1 MKKKGLLIAI
11 IIILVLLVLA
21 GGTFAYLYFGTDLLK
36 TDKQLFAKYLMQL
49 GDEEKGLFSKALNEY
64 FNKKETTTYQNNGE
78 LLSNI
83 SVANSNNNTQITNS
97 NSEYFDIMNNS
108 KIQFQGSVDNAN
120 LKREENITLSYPD
133 SVSLPFKYKNEGD
146 IYAIQA
152 DILSPSYIGIENNNL
167 KELAQKFGTT
177 DVSQIPDK
185 IELNSIDSLNFTQ
198 EELKHIRESYI
209 MPIYNN
215 LADEK
220 FTTTE
225 NSDGTKTH
233 ILTLTYAEALNIYIQ
248 TLETLK
254 NDTMILNKIIS
265 INAEIS
271 GDNNLTVEKLS
282 QTIQEAIDDLQN
294 TNTSSL
300 STHDIII
307 NINQK
312 HGTTNNISV
321 VVDGLTFVFTKSFD
335 NGNLSYNFN
344 ILGDENQSVGIQMS
358 YTNLNTDNVQEYVS
372 FSVNNLAG
380 GNFSYTYN
388 NSVTFGTVDIQ
399 PFNNNVAIL
408 NNYSAEEIQAFLLQ
422 CGTIISQ
429 TNTRQM
435 AQIGFPETFVNPIV
449 MSYAMPFSYIFIV
462 NSVSDAIDESMDD
475 MAQQQAEVYNLEFT
489 MYEGEISGSQVK
501 RLCDIVQN
509 NNTSNDNKINLKFG
523 EPASLTTMTTNINDI
538 DQIKKSI
545 LSGKTYNVTM
555 SYDTATG
562 FVCEVG
568 IVEIQ

>member
-49 GDEEKGLFSKALNEY
+49 GDEEKGLFPKALNEY

-78 LLSNI
+78 LSSNI
-83 SVANSNNNTQITNS
+83 SVAKSNNNTQITNL

-185 IELNSIDSLNFTQ
+185 IELNSIESLNFTD
-198 EELKHIRESYI
+198 EELKHINESYI

-225 NSDGTKTH
+225 NADGTKTH
-233 ILTLTYAEALNIYIQ
+233 ILTLTYTEALNIYIQ

-254 NDTMILNKIIS
+254 NDTMMLNKIIS
-265 INAEIS
+265 IIAEIS
-271 GDNNLTVEKLS
+271 GENNLTVEELS
-282 QTIQEAIDDLQN
+282 QAIQDFIDDLPK
-294 TNTSSL
+294 TNEKS
-300 STHDIII
+300 III

-312 HGTTNNISV
+312 DGITNNISV
-321 VVDGLTFVFTKSFD
+321 VVANFTFIFTKSFH
-335 NGNLSYNFN
+335 NENLSYNFN
-344 ILGDENQSVGIQMS
+344 MFGDENQSVGIQMS

-372 FSVNNLAG
+372 FSVNNLDG
-380 GNFSYTYN
+380 VNFSYTYN
-388 NSVTFGTVDIQ
+388 NSVTFGAVDIQ

-408 NNYSAEEIQAFLLQ
+408 NNYTAEEIQALLLQ

-435 AQIGFPETFVNPIV
+435 AQIGFPETFINPIV
-449 MSYAMPFSYIFIV
+449 ASYAMPFSYVFIV
-462 NSVSDAIDESMDD
+462 NSVSDAIDESIDD
-475 MAQQQAEVYNLEFT
+475 MT
-489 MYEGEISGSQVK
+489 
-501 RLCDIVQN
+501 
-509 NNTSNDNKINLKFG
+509 
-523 EPASLTTMTTNINDI
+523 
-538 DQIKKSI
+538 
-545 LSGKTYNVTM
+545 
-555 SYDTATG
+555 
-562 FVCEVG
+562 
-568 IVEIQ
+568 

>member
-49 GDEEKGLFSKALNEY
+49 GDEEKGLFPKALDD
-64 FNKKETTTYQNNGE
+64 FLVKKETTTYQNNGE
-78 LLSNI
+78 LSSNY
-83 SVANSNNNTQITNS
+83 SLTDTNDTS
-97 NSEYFDIMNNS
+97 MNEVINIMNNS

-120 LKREENITLSYPD
+120 SKREENITLSYPD
-133 SVSLPFKYKNEGD
+133 SVSLPFKYKDEGD

-185 IELNSIDSLNFTQ
+185 IELNSIDSLNFTD
-198 EELKHIRESYI
+198 EELKHIRENYI

-225 NSDGTKTH
+225 NADGTKTH
-233 ILTLTYAEALNIYIQ
+233 ILTLTYTEALNIYIQ

-254 NDTMILNKIIS
+254 NDTMMLNKIIS
-265 INAEIS
+265 IIAEIS
-271 GDNNLTVEKLS
+271 GENNLTVEELS
-282 QTIQEAIDDLQN
+282 QAIQDFIDDLPK
-294 TNTSSL
+294 TNEKS
-300 STHDIII
+300 III

-312 HGTTNNISV
+312 DGITNNISV
-321 VVDGLTFVFTKSFD
+321 VVANFTFIFTKSFH
-335 NGNLSYNFN
+335 NENLSYNFN

-372 FSVNNLAG
+372 FSVNNLDG
-380 GNFSYTYN
+380 VNFSYTYN
-388 NSVTFGTVDIQ
+388 NSVTFGAVDIQ

-408 NNYSAEEIQAFLLQ
+408 NNYTAEEIQALLLQ

-435 AQIGFPETFVNPIV
+435 AQIGFPETFINPIV
-449 MSYAMPFSYIFIV
+449 ASYAMPFSYVFIV
-462 NSVSDAIDESMDD
+462 NSVSDAIDESIDD
-475 MAQQQAEVYNLEFT
+475 MT
-489 MYEGEISGSQVK
+489 
-501 RLCDIVQN
+501 
-509 NNTSNDNKINLKFG
+509 
-523 EPASLTTMTTNINDI
+523 
-538 DQIKKSI
+538 
-545 LSGKTYNVTM
+545 
-555 SYDTATG
+555 
-562 FVCEVG
+562 
-568 IVEIQ
+568 

>member
-36 TDKQLFAKYLMQL
+36 TDKQLFAKYLIQL
-49 GDEEKGLFSKALNEY
+49 GDEEKGLFPKALNEY

-78 LLSNI
+78 LSSNI

-167 KELAQKFGTT
+167 KELAQKLGTT
-177 DVSQIPDK
+177 DVSKIPDK
-185 IELNSIDSLNFTQ
+185 IEANPIESLNFTQ
-198 EELKHIRESYI
+198 EEIKHIRESYI

-254 NDTMILNKIIS
+254 NDTMMLNKIIS
-265 INAEIS
+265 INSEIS
-271 GDNNLTVEKLS
+271 GETNYTVEELS
-282 QTIQEAIDDLQN
+282 QTIQDTIDDLQN
-294 TNTSSL
+294 ANTDSL
-300 STHDIII
+300 SEGNIII

-312 HGTTNNISV
+312 DGITNNISV

-335 NGNLSYNFN
+335 NENLSYNFN

-372 FSVNNLAG
+372 FSVNNLDG
-380 GNFSYTYN
+380 VNFSYTYN
-388 NSVTFGTVDIQ
+388 NSVTFGAVDIQ

-408 NNYSAEEIQAFLLQ
+408 NNYSAEEIQALLLQ

-449 MSYAMPFSYIFIV
+449 MSYTMPFSYIFIV

-475 MAQQQAEVYNLEFT
+475 MA
-489 MYEGEISGSQVK
+489 
-501 RLCDIVQN
+501 
-509 NNTSNDNKINLKFG
+509 
-523 EPASLTTMTTNINDI
+523 
-538 DQIKKSI
+538 
-545 LSGKTYNVTM
+545 
-555 SYDTATG
+555 
-562 FVCEVG
+562 
-568 IVEIQ
+568 

>member
-49 GDEEKGLFSKALNEY
+49 GDEEKGLFPKALDD
-64 FNKKETTTYQNNGE
+64 FLVKKETTTYQNNGE
-78 LLSNI
+78 LSSNY
-83 SVANSNNNTQITNS
+83 SLTDTNDTS
-97 NSEYFDIMNNS
+97 MNEVINMMNNS

-120 LKREENITLSYPD
+120 SKREENITLSYPD

-185 IELNSIDSLNFTQ
+185 IELNSIESLNFTD
-198 EELKHIRESYI
+198 EELKHINESYI

-225 NSDGTKTH
+225 NADGTKTH
-233 ILTLTYAEALNIYIQ
+233 ILTLTYTEALNIYIQ
-248 TLETLK
+248 ALETLK
-254 NDTMILNKIIS
+254 NDTMMLNKIIS
-265 INAEIS
+265 IIAEIS
-271 GDNNLTVEKLS
+271 GENNLTVEELS
-282 QTIQEAIDDLQN
+282 QAIQDFIDDLPK
-294 TNTSSL
+294 TNEKS
-300 STHDIII
+300 III

-312 HGTTNNISV
+312 DGITNNISV
-321 VVDGLTFVFTKSFD
+321 VVANFTFIFTKSFH
-335 NGNLSYNFN
+335 NENLSYNFN

-372 FSVNNLAG
+372 FSVNNLDG
-380 GNFSYTYN
+380 VNFSYTYN
-388 NSVTFGTVDIQ
+388 NSVTFGAVDIQ

-408 NNYSAEEIQAFLLQ
+408 NNYTAEEIQALLLQ

-449 MSYAMPFSYIFIV
+449 MSYAMPFSYVFIV
-462 NSVSDAIDESMDD
+462 NSVSDAIDESIDD
-475 MAQQQAEVYNLEFT
+475 MT
-489 MYEGEISGSQVK
+489 
-501 RLCDIVQN
+501 
-509 NNTSNDNKINLKFG
+509 
-523 EPASLTTMTTNINDI
+523 
-538 DQIKKSI
+538 
-545 LSGKTYNVTM
+545 
-555 SYDTATG
+555 
-562 FVCEVG
+562 
-568 IVEIQ
+568 

>member
-49 GDEEKGLFSKALNEY
+49 GDEEKGLFPKALDD
-64 FNKKETTTYQNNGE
+64 FLVKKETTTYQNNGE
-78 LLSNI
+78 LSSNYSLI
-83 SVANSNNNTQITNS
+83 DTNDTS
-97 NSEYFDIMNNS
+97 MNEVINIMNNS

-120 LKREENITLSYPD
+120 SKREENITLSYPD

-185 IELNSIDSLNFTQ
+185 IELNSIESLNFTD
-198 EELKHIRESYI
+198 EELKHINESYI

-225 NSDGTKTH
+225 NADGTKTH
-233 ILTLTYAEALNIYIQ
+233 ILTLTYTEALNIYIQ

-254 NDTMILNKIIS
+254 NDTMMLNKIIS
-265 INAEIS
+265 IIAEIS
-271 GDNNLTVEKLS
+271 GENNLTVEELS
-282 QTIQEAIDDLQN
+282 QAIQDFIDDLPK
-294 TNTSSL
+294 TNEKS
-300 STHDIII
+300 III

-312 HGTTNNISV
+312 DGITNNISV
-321 VVDGLTFVFTKSFD
+321 VVANFTFIFTKSFH
-335 NGNLSYNFN
+335 NENLSYNFN

-372 FSVNNLAG
+372 FSVNNLDG
-380 GNFSYTYN
+380 VNFSYTYN
-388 NSVTFGTVDIQ
+388 NSVTFGAVDIQ

-408 NNYSAEEIQAFLLQ
+408 NNYTAEEIQALLLQ

-435 AQIGFPETFVNPIV
+435 AQIGFPETFINPIV
-449 MSYAMPFSYIFIV
+449 ASYAMPFSYVFIV
-462 NSVSDAIDESMDD
+462 NSVSDAIDESIDD
-475 MAQQQAEVYNLEFT
+475 MT
-489 MYEGEISGSQVK
+489 
-501 RLCDIVQN
+501 
-509 NNTSNDNKINLKFG
+509 
-523 EPASLTTMTTNINDI
+523 
-538 DQIKKSI
+538 
-545 LSGKTYNVTM
+545 
-555 SYDTATG
+555 
-562 FVCEVG
+562 
-568 IVEIQ
+568 

>member
-49 GDEEKGLFSKALNEY
+49 GDEEKGLFPKALDD
-64 FNKKETTTYQNNGE
+64 FLVKKETTTYQNNGE
-78 LLSNI
+78 LSSNYSLI
-83 SVANSNNNTQITNS
+83 DTNDTS
-97 NSEYFDIMNNS
+97 MNEVINIMNNS

-120 LKREENITLSYPD
+120 SKREENITLSYPD

-185 IELNSIDSLNFTQ
+185 IELNSIESLNFTD
-198 EELKHIRESYI
+198 EELKHINESYI

-225 NSDGTKTH
+225 NADGTKTH
-233 ILTLTYAEALNIYIQ
+233 ILTLTYTEALNIYIQ

-254 NDTMILNKIIS
+254 NDTTMLNKIIS
-265 INAEIS
+265 IIAEIS
-271 GDNNLTVEKLS
+271 GENNLTVEELS
-282 QTIQEAIDDLQN
+282 QAIQDFIDDLPK
-294 TNTSSL
+294 TNEKS
-300 STHDIII
+300 III

-312 HGTTNNISV
+312 DGITNNISV
-321 VVDGLTFVFTKSFD
+321 VVANFTFIFTKSFH
-335 NGNLSYNFN
+335 NENLSYNFN

-372 FSVNNLAG
+372 FSVNNLDG
-380 GNFSYTYN
+380 VNFSYTYN
-388 NSVTFGTVDIQ
+388 NSVTFGAVDIQ

-408 NNYSAEEIQAFLLQ
+408 NNYTAEEIQALLLQ

-435 AQIGFPETFVNPIV
+435 AQIGFPETFINPIV
-449 MSYAMPFSYIFIV
+449 ASYAMPF
-462 NSVSDAIDESMDD
+462 N
-475 MAQQQAEVYNLEFT
+475 
-489 MYEGEISGSQVK
+489 
-501 RLCDIVQN
+501 
-509 NNTSNDNKINLKFG
+509 
-523 EPASLTTMTTNINDI
+523 
-538 DQIKKSI
+538 
-545 LSGKTYNVTM
+545 
-555 SYDTATG
+555 
-562 FVCEVG
+562 
-568 IVEIQ
+568 

>member
-49 GDEEKGLFSKALNEY
+49 GDEEKGLFPKALDD
-64 FNKKETTTYQNNGE
+64 FLVKKETTTYQNNGE
-78 LLSNI
+78 LSSNY
-83 SVANSNNNTQITNS
+83 SLTDTNDTS
-97 NSEYFDIMNNS
+97 MNEVINIMNNS

-120 LKREENITLSYPD
+120 SKREENITLSYPD

-167 KELAQKFGTT
+167 KEFAQKLGTT

-185 IELNSIDSLNFTQ
+185 IEANPIESLNFTD
-198 EELKHIRESYI
+198 EELKHINESYI

-225 NSDGTKTH
+225 NADGTKTH
-233 ILTLTYAEALNIYIQ
+233 ILTLTYTEALNIYIQ

-254 NDTMILNKIIS
+254 NDTMMLNKIIS
-265 INAEIS
+265 IIAEIS
-271 GDNNLTVEKLS
+271 GENNLTVEELS
-282 QTIQEAIDDLQN
+282 QAIQDFIDDLPK
-294 TNTSSL
+294 TNEKS
-300 STHDIII
+300 III

-312 HGTTNNISV
+312 DGITNNISV
-321 VVDGLTFVFTKSFD
+321 VVANFTFIFTKSFH
-335 NGNLSYNFN
+335 NENLSYNFN

-372 FSVNNLAG
+372 FSVNNLDG
-380 GNFSYTYN
+380 VNFSYTYN
-388 NSVTFGTVDIQ
+388 NSVTFGAVDIQ

-408 NNYSAEEIQAFLLQ
+408 NNYTAEEIQALLLQ

-449 MSYAMPFSYIFIV
+449 MSYAMPFSYVFIV
-462 NSVSDAIDESMDD
+462 NSVSDAIDESIDD
-475 MAQQQAEVYNLEFT
+475 MT
-489 MYEGEISGSQVK
+489 
-501 RLCDIVQN
+501 
-509 NNTSNDNKINLKFG
+509 
-523 EPASLTTMTTNINDI
+523 
-538 DQIKKSI
+538 
-545 LSGKTYNVTM
+545 
-555 SYDTATG
+555 
-562 FVCEVG
+562 
-568 IVEIQ
+568 

>member
-49 GDEEKGLFSKALNEY
+49 GDEEKGLFPKALDD
-64 FNKKETTTYQNNGE
+64 FLVKKETTTYQNNGE
-78 LLSNI
+78 LSSNYSLI
-83 SVANSNNNTQITNS
+83 DTNDTS
-97 NSEYFDIMNNS
+97 MNEVINIMNNS

-120 LKREENITLSYPD
+120 SKREENITLSYPD
-133 SVSLPFKYKNEGD
+133 SVSLPFKYKDEGD

-185 IELNSIDSLNFTQ
+185 IELNSIDSLNFTD
-198 EELKHIRESYI
+198 EELKHIRENYI

-225 NSDGTKTH
+225 NADGTKTH
-233 ILTLTYAEALNIYIQ
+233 ILTLTYTEALNIYIQ

-254 NDTMILNKIIS
+254 NDTMMLNKIIS
-265 INAEIS
+265 IIAEIS
-271 GDNNLTVEKLS
+271 GENNLTVEELS
-282 QTIQEAIDDLQN
+282 QAIQDFIDDLPK
-294 TNTSSL
+294 TNEKS
-300 STHDIII
+300 IIV

-312 HGTTNNISV
+312 DGITNNISV
-321 VVDGLTFVFTKSFD
+321 VVDNIIFAFTKSFND
-335 NGNLSYNFN
+335 GNLSYNFN
-344 ILGDENQSVGIQMS
+344 MFGDENQSVGIQMS
-358 YTNLNTDNVQEYVS
+358 YTNLNTDNVQEYLS
-372 FSVNNLAG
+372 FSVNNLDG
-380 GNFSYTYN
+380 VNFSYTYN
-388 NSVTFGTVDIQ
+388 NSVTFGAVDIQ

-408 NNYSAEEIQAFLLQ
+408 NNYTAEEIQALLLQ

-449 MSYAMPFSYIFIV
+449 MSYAMPFSYVFIV
-462 NSVSDAIDESMDD
+462 NSVSDAIDESIDD
-475 MAQQQAEVYNLEFT
+475 MT
-489 MYEGEISGSQVK
+489 
-501 RLCDIVQN
+501 
-509 NNTSNDNKINLKFG
+509 
-523 EPASLTTMTTNINDI
+523 
-538 DQIKKSI
+538 
-545 LSGKTYNVTM
+545 
-555 SYDTATG
+555 
-562 FVCEVG
+562 
-568 IVEIQ
+568 

>member
-49 GDEEKGLFSKALNEY
+49 GDEEKGLFPKALDD
-64 FNKKETTTYQNNGE
+64 FLVKKETTTYQNNGE
-78 LLSNI
+78 LSSNY
-83 SVANSNNNTQITNS
+83 SLTDTNDTS
-97 NSEYFDIMNNS
+97 MNEVINIMNNS

-133 SVSLPFKYKNEGD
+133 SVSLPFKYKDEGD

-185 IELNSIDSLNFTQ
+185 IELNSIESLNFTD
-198 EELKHIRESYI
+198 EELKHINESYI

-215 LADEK
+215 LAYEK

-225 NSDGTKTH
+225 NADGTKTH
-233 ILTLTYAEALNIYIQ
+233 ILTLTYTEALNIYIQ

-254 NDTMILNKIIS
+254 NDTMMLNKIIS
-265 INAEIS
+265 IIAEIS
-271 GDNNLTVEKLS
+271 GENNLTVEELS
-282 QTIQEAIDDLQN
+282 QAIQDFIDDLPK
-294 TNTSSL
+294 TNEKS
-300 STHDIII
+300 III

-312 HGTTNNISV
+312 DGITNNISV
-321 VVDGLTFVFTKSFD
+321 VVANFTFIFTKSFH
-335 NGNLSYNFN
+335 NENLSYNFN

-372 FSVNNLAG
+372 FSVNNLDG
-380 GNFSYTYN
+380 VNFSYTYN
-388 NSVTFGTVDIQ
+388 NSVTFGAVDIQ

-408 NNYSAEEIQAFLLQ
+408 NNYTAEEIQALLLQ

-449 MSYAMPFSYIFIV
+449 MSYAMPFSYVFIV
-462 NSVSDAIDESMDD
+462 NSVSDAIDESIDD
-475 MAQQQAEVYNLEFT
+475 MT
-489 MYEGEISGSQVK
+489 
-501 RLCDIVQN
+501 
-509 NNTSNDNKINLKFG
+509 
-523 EPASLTTMTTNINDI
+523 
-538 DQIKKSI
+538 
-545 LSGKTYNVTM
+545 
-555 SYDTATG
+555 
-562 FVCEVG
+562 
-568 IVEIQ
+568 

>member
-49 GDEEKGLFSKALNEY
+49 GDEEKGLFPKALDD
-64 FNKKETTTYQNNGE
+64 FLVKKETTTYQNNGE
-78 LLSNI
+78 LSSNY
-83 SVANSNNNTQITNS
+83 SLTDTNDTS
-97 NSEYFDIMNNS
+97 MNEVINIMNNS

-120 LKREENITLSYPD
+120 SKREENITLSYPD
-133 SVSLPFKYKNEGD
+133 SVSLPFKYKSEGD

-185 IELNSIDSLNFTQ
+185 IELNSIDSLNFTD
-198 EELKHIRESYI
+198 EELKHIRENYI

-225 NSDGTKTH
+225 NAEGTKTH
-233 ILTLTYAEALNIYIQ
+233 ILTLTYTEALNIYIQ

-254 NDTMILNKIIS
+254 NDTMMLNKIIS
-265 INAEIS
+265 IIAEIS
-271 GDNNLTVEKLS
+271 GENNLTVEELS
-282 QTIQEAIDDLQN
+282 QAIQDFIDDLPK
-294 TNTSSL
+294 TNEKS
-300 STHDIII
+300 III

-312 HGTTNNISV
+312 DGITNNISV
-321 VVDGLTFVFTKSFD
+321 VVANFTFIFTKSFH
-335 NGNLSYNFN
+335 NENLSYNFN

-372 FSVNNLAG
+372 FSVNNLDG
-380 GNFSYTYN
+380 VNFSYTYN
-388 NSVTFGTVDIQ
+388 NSVTFGAVDIQ

-408 NNYSAEEIQAFLLQ
+408 NNYTAEEIQALLLQ

-435 AQIGFPETFVNPIV
+435 AQIGFPETFINPIV
-449 MSYAMPFSYIFIV
+449 ASYAMPF
-462 NSVSDAIDESMDD
+462 N
-475 MAQQQAEVYNLEFT
+475 
-489 MYEGEISGSQVK
+489 
-501 RLCDIVQN
+501 
-509 NNTSNDNKINLKFG
+509 
-523 EPASLTTMTTNINDI
+523 
-538 DQIKKSI
+538 
-545 LSGKTYNVTM
+545 
-555 SYDTATG
+555 
-562 FVCEVG
+562 
-568 IVEIQ
+568 

>member
-49 GDEEKGLFSKALNEY
+49 GDEEKGLFPKALDD
-64 FNKKETTTYQNNGE
+64 FLVKKETTTYQNNGE
-78 LLSNI
+78 LSSNYSLI
-83 SVANSNNNTQITNS
+83 DTNDTS
-97 NSEYFDIMNNS
+97 MNEVINIMNNS

-120 LKREENITLSYPD
+120 SKREENITLSYPD

-185 IELNSIDSLNFTQ
+185 IELNSIESLNFTD
-198 EELKHIRESYI
+198 EELKHINESYI

-225 NSDGTKTH
+225 NADGTKTH
-233 ILTLTYAEALNIYIQ
+233 ILTLTYTEALNIYIQ

-254 NDTMILNKIIS
+254 NDTMMLNKIIS
-265 INAEIS
+265 IIAEIS
-271 GDNNLTVEKLS
+271 GENNLTVEELS
-282 QTIQEAIDDLQN
+282 QAIQDFIDDLPK
-294 TNTSSL
+294 TNEKS
-300 STHDIII
+300 III

-312 HGTTNNISV
+312 DGITNNISV
-321 VVDGLTFVFTKSFD
+321 VVANFTFIFTKSFH
-335 NGNLSYNFN
+335 NENLSYNFN
-344 ILGDENQSVGIQMS
+344 ILGDENQRVGIQMS

-372 FSVNNLAG
+372 FSVNNLDG
-380 GNFSYTYN
+380 VNFSYTYN
-388 NSVTFGTVDIQ
+388 NSVTFGAVDIQ

-408 NNYSAEEIQAFLLQ
+408 NNYTAEEIQALLLQ

-449 MSYAMPFSYIFIV
+449 MSYAMPFSYVFIV
-462 NSVSDAIDESMDD
+462 NSVSDAIDESIDD
-475 MAQQQAEVYNLEFT
+475 MT
-489 MYEGEISGSQVK
+489 
-501 RLCDIVQN
+501 
-509 NNTSNDNKINLKFG
+509 
-523 EPASLTTMTTNINDI
+523 
-538 DQIKKSI
+538 
-545 LSGKTYNVTM
+545 
-555 SYDTATG
+555 
-562 FVCEVG
+562 
-568 IVEIQ
+568 

>member
-49 GDEEKGLFSKALNEY
+49 GDEEKGLFPKALDD
-64 FNKKETTTYQNNGE
+64 FWVKKETTTYQNNGE
-78 LLSNI
+78 LSSNY
-83 SVANSNNNTQITNS
+83 SLTDTNDTS
-97 NSEYFDIMNNS
+97 MNEVIIIMNNS

-133 SVSLPFKYKNEGD
+133 SVSLPFKYKSEGD

-185 IELNSIDSLNFTQ
+185 IELNSIDSLNFTD
-198 EELKHIRESYI
+198 EELKHIRENYI

-225 NSDGTKTH
+225 NADGTKTH
-233 ILTLTYAEALNIYIQ
+233 ILTLTYTEALNIYIQ

-254 NDTMILNKIIS
+254 NDTMMLNKIIS
-265 INAEIS
+265 IIAEIS
-271 GDNNLTVEKLS
+271 GENNLTVEELS
-282 QTIQEAIDDLQN
+282 QAIQDFIDDLPK
-294 TNTSSL
+294 TNEKS
-300 STHDIII
+300 III

-312 HGTTNNISV
+312 DGITNNISV
-321 VVDGLTFVFTKSFD
+321 VVANFTFIFTKSFH
-335 NGNLSYNFN
+335 NENLSYNFN

-372 FSVNNLAG
+372 FSVNNLDG
-380 GNFSYTYN
+380 VNFSYTYN
-388 NSVTFGTVDIQ
+388 NSVTFGAVDIQ

-408 NNYSAEEIQAFLLQ
+408 NNYTAEEIQALLLQ

-435 AQIGFPETFVNPIV
+435 AQIGFPETFINPIV
-449 MSYAMPFSYIFIV
+449 ASYAMPF
-462 NSVSDAIDESMDD
+462 N
-475 MAQQQAEVYNLEFT
+475 
-489 MYEGEISGSQVK
+489 
-501 RLCDIVQN
+501 
-509 NNTSNDNKINLKFG
+509 
-523 EPASLTTMTTNINDI
+523 
-538 DQIKKSI
+538 
-545 LSGKTYNVTM
+545 
-555 SYDTATG
+555 
-562 FVCEVG
+562 
-568 IVEIQ
+568 

>member
-1 MKKKGLLIAI
+1 MKKKGLLIAL

-49 GDEEKGLFSKALNEY
+49 GDEEKGLFPKALDD
-64 FNKKETTTYQNNGE
+64 FLVKKETTTYQNNGE
-78 LLSNI
+78 LSSNY
-83 SVANSNNNTQITNS
+83 SLTDTNDTS
-97 NSEYFDIMNNS
+97 MNEVINIMNNS

-133 SVSLPFKYKNEGD
+133 SVSLPFKYKSEGD

-185 IELNSIDSLNFTQ
+185 IELNSIESLNFTD
-198 EELKHIRESYI
+198 EELKHINESYI

-225 NSDGTKTH
+225 NADGTKTH
-233 ILTLTYAEALNIYIQ
+233 ILTLTYTEALNIYIQ

-254 NDTMILNKIIS
+254 NDTMMLNKIIS
-265 INAEIS
+265 IIAEIS
-271 GDNNLTVEKLS
+271 GENNLTVEELS
-282 QTIQEAIDDLQN
+282 QAIQDFIDDLPK
-294 TNTSSL
+294 TNEKS
-300 STHDIII
+300 III

-312 HGTTNNISV
+312 DGITNNISV
-321 VVDGLTFVFTKSFD
+321 VVANFTFIFTKSFH
-335 NGNLSYNFN
+335 NENLSYNFN

-372 FSVNNLAG
+372 FSVNNLDG
-380 GNFSYTYN
+380 VNFSYTYN
-388 NSVTFGTVDIQ
+388 NSVTFGAVDIQ

-408 NNYSAEEIQAFLLQ
+408 NNYTAEEIQDLLLQ

-435 AQIGFPETFVNPIV
+435 AQIGFPETFINPIV
-449 MSYAMPFSYIFIV
+449 ASYAMPFSYVFIV
-462 NSVSDAIDESMDD
+462 NSVSDAIDESIDD
-475 MAQQQAEVYNLEFT
+475 MT
-489 MYEGEISGSQVK
+489 
-501 RLCDIVQN
+501 
-509 NNTSNDNKINLKFG
+509 
-523 EPASLTTMTTNINDI
+523 
-538 DQIKKSI
+538 
-545 LSGKTYNVTM
+545 
-555 SYDTATG
+555 
-562 FVCEVG
+562 
-568 IVEIQ
+568 

>member
-49 GDEEKGLFSKALNEY
+49 GDEEKGLFPKALDD
-64 FNKKETTTYQNNGE
+64 FLVKKETTTYQNNGE
-78 LLSNI
+78 LSSNY
-83 SVANSNNNTQITNS
+83 SLTDTNDTS
-97 NSEYFDIMNNS
+97 MNEVINMMNNS

-120 LKREENITLSYPD
+120 SKREENITLSYPD

-185 IELNSIDSLNFTQ
+185 IELNSIESLNFTD
-198 EELKHIRESYI
+198 EELKHINESYI

-225 NSDGTKTH
+225 NADGTKTH
-233 ILTLTYAEALNIYIQ
+233 ILTLTYTEALNIYIQ

-254 NDTMILNKIIS
+254 NDTMMLNKIIS
-265 INAEIS
+265 IIAEIS
-271 GDNNLTVEKLS
+271 GENNLTVEELS
-282 QTIQEAIDDLQN
+282 QAIQDFIDDLPK
-294 TNTSSL
+294 TNEKS
-300 STHDIII
+300 III

-312 HGTTNNISV
+312 DGITNNISV
-321 VVDGLTFVFTKSFD
+321 VVANFTFIFTKSFH
-335 NGNLSYNFN
+335 NENLSYNFN

-358 YTNLNTDNVQEYVS
+358 YTNLNTDNVQEYLS
-372 FSVNNLAG
+372 FSVNNLDG
-380 GNFSYTYN
+380 VNFSYTYN
-388 NSVTFGTVDIQ
+388 NSVTFGAVDIQ

-408 NNYSAEEIQAFLLQ
+408 NNYTAEEIQALLLQ

-449 MSYAMPFSYIFIV
+449 MSYAMPFSYVFIV
-462 NSVSDAIDESMDD
+462 NSVSDAIDESIDD
-475 MAQQQAEVYNLEFT
+475 MT
-489 MYEGEISGSQVK
+489 
-501 RLCDIVQN
+501 
-509 NNTSNDNKINLKFG
+509 
-523 EPASLTTMTTNINDI
+523 
-538 DQIKKSI
+538 
-545 LSGKTYNVTM
+545 
-555 SYDTATG
+555 
-562 FVCEVG
+562 
-568 IVEIQ
+568 

>member
-49 GDEEKGLFSKALNEY
+49 GDEEKGLFPKALDD
-64 FNKKETTTYQNNGE
+64 FLVKKETTTYQNNGE
-78 LLSNI
+78 LSSNY
-83 SVANSNNNTQITNS
+83 SLTDTNDTS
-97 NSEYFDIMNNS
+97 MNEVINIMNNS

-120 LKREENITLSYPD
+120 SKREENITLSYPD
-133 SVSLPFKYKNEGD
+133 SVSLPFKYKDEGD

-185 IELNSIDSLNFTQ
+185 IELNSIDSLNFTD
-198 EELKHIRESYI
+198 EELKHIRENYI

-225 NSDGTKTH
+225 NADGTKTH
-233 ILTLTYAEALNIYIQ
+233 ILTLTYTEALNIYIQ

-254 NDTMILNKIIS
+254 NDTMMLNKIIS
-265 INAEIS
+265 IIAEIS
-271 GDNNLTVEKLS
+271 GENNLTVEELS
-282 QTIQEAIDDLQN
+282 QAIQDFIDDLPK
-294 TNTSSL
+294 TNEKS
-300 STHDIII
+300 III

-312 HGTTNNISV
+312 DGITNNISV
-321 VVDGLTFVFTKSFD
+321 VVANFTFIFTKSFH
-335 NGNLSYNFN
+335 NENLSYNFN

-372 FSVNNLAG
+372 FSVNNLDG
-380 GNFSYTYN
+380 VNFSYTYN
-388 NSVTFGTVDIQ
+388 NSVTFGAVDIQ

-408 NNYSAEEIQAFLLQ
+408 NNYTAEEIQALLLQ

-449 MSYAMPFSYIFIV
+449 MSYAMPFSYVFIV
-462 NSVSDAIDESMDD
+462 NSVSDAIDESIDD
-475 MAQQQAEVYNLEFT
+475 MT
-489 MYEGEISGSQVK
+489 
-501 RLCDIVQN
+501 
-509 NNTSNDNKINLKFG
+509 
-523 EPASLTTMTTNINDI
+523 
-538 DQIKKSI
+538 
-545 LSGKTYNVTM
+545 
-555 SYDTATG
+555 
-562 FVCEVG
+562 
-568 IVEIQ
+568 

>member
-1 MKKKGLLIAI
+1 MKKKVLLIAI

-49 GDEEKGLFSKALNEY
+49 GDEEKGLFPKALDD
-64 FNKKETTTYQNNGE
+64 FLVKKETTTYQNNGE
-78 LLSNI
+78 LSSNY
-83 SVANSNNNTQITNS
+83 SLTDTNDTS
-97 NSEYFDIMNNS
+97 MNEVINIMNNS

-120 LKREENITLSYPD
+120 SKREENITLSYPD

-185 IELNSIDSLNFTQ
+185 IELNSIESLNFTD
-198 EELKHIRESYI
+198 EELKHINESYI

-225 NSDGTKTH
+225 NADGTKTH
-233 ILTLTYAEALNIYIQ
+233 ILTLTYTEALNIYIQ

-254 NDTMILNKIIS
+254 NDTMMLNKIIS
-265 INAEIS
+265 IIAEIS
-271 GDNNLTVEKLS
+271 GENNLTVEELS
-282 QTIQEAIDDLQN
+282 QAIQDFIDDLPK
-294 TNTSSL
+294 TNEKS
-300 STHDIII
+300 III

-312 HGTTNNISV
+312 DGITNNISV
-321 VVDGLTFVFTKSFD
+321 VVANFTFIFTKSFH
-335 NGNLSYNFN
+335 NENLSYNFN

-372 FSVNNLAG
+372 FSVNNLDG
-380 GNFSYTYN
+380 VNFSYTYN
-388 NSVTFGTVDIQ
+388 NSVTFGAVDIQ

-408 NNYSAEEIQAFLLQ
+408 NNYTAEEIQALLLQ

-435 AQIGFPETFVNPIV
+435 AQIGFPETFINPIV
-449 MSYAMPFSYIFIV
+449 ASYAMPFSYVFIV
-462 NSVSDAIDESMDD
+462 NSVSDAIDESIDD
-475 MAQQQAEVYNLEFT
+475 MT
-489 MYEGEISGSQVK
+489 
-501 RLCDIVQN
+501 
-509 NNTSNDNKINLKFG
+509 
-523 EPASLTTMTTNINDI
+523 
-538 DQIKKSI
+538 
-545 LSGKTYNVTM
+545 
-555 SYDTATG
+555 
-562 FVCEVG
+562 
-568 IVEIQ
+568 

>member
-49 GDEEKGLFSKALNEY
+49 GDEEKGLFPKALDD
-64 FNKKETTTYQNNGE
+64 FLVKKETTTYQNNGE
-78 LLSNI
+78 LSSNY
-83 SVANSNNNTQITNS
+83 SLTDTNDTS
-97 NSEYFDIMNNS
+97 MNEVINIMNNS

-120 LKREENITLSYPD
+120 SKREENITLSYPD
-133 SVSLPFKYKNEGD
+133 SVSLPFKYKDEGD

-185 IELNSIDSLNFTQ
+185 IELNSIDSLNFTD
-198 EELKHIRESYI
+198 EELKHIRENYI

-225 NSDGTKTH
+225 NADGTKTH
-233 ILTLTYAEALNIYIQ
+233 ILTLTYTEALNIYIQ

-254 NDTMILNKIIS
+254 NDTMMLNKIIS
-265 INAEIS
+265 IIAEIS
-271 GDNNLTVEKLS
+271 GENNLTVEELS
-282 QTIQEAIDDLQN
+282 QAIQDFIDDLPK
-294 TNTSSL
+294 TNEKS
-300 STHDIII
+300 III

-312 HGTTNNISV
+312 DGITNNISV
-321 VVDGLTFVFTKSFD
+321 VVANFTFIFTKSFH
-335 NGNLSYNFN
+335 NENLSYNFN

-372 FSVNNLAG
+372 FSVNNLDG
-380 GNFSYTYN
+380 VNFSYTYN
-388 NSVTFGTVDIQ
+388 NSVTFGAVDIQ

-408 NNYSAEEIQAFLLQ
+408 NNYTAEEIQALLLQ

-435 AQIGFPETFVNPIV
+435 AQIGFPETFINPIV
-449 MSYAMPFSYIFIV
+449 ASYAMPF
-462 NSVSDAIDESMDD
+462 N
-475 MAQQQAEVYNLEFT
+475 
-489 MYEGEISGSQVK
+489 
-501 RLCDIVQN
+501 
-509 NNTSNDNKINLKFG
+509 
-523 EPASLTTMTTNINDI
+523 
-538 DQIKKSI
+538 
-545 LSGKTYNVTM
+545 
-555 SYDTATG
+555 
-562 FVCEVG
+562 
-568 IVEIQ
+568 

>member
-49 GDEEKGLFSKALNEY
+49 GDEEKGLFPKALDD
-64 FNKKETTTYQNNGE
+64 FLVKKETTTYQNNGE
-78 LLSNI
+78 LSSNYSLI
-83 SVANSNNNTQITNS
+83 DTNDTS
-97 NSEYFDIMNNS
+97 MNEVINIMNNS

-120 LKREENITLSYPD
+120 SKREENITLSYPD

-185 IELNSIDSLNFTQ
+185 IELNSIESLNFTD
-198 EELKHIRESYI
+198 EELKHINESYI

-225 NSDGTKTH
+225 NADGTKTH
-233 ILTLTYAEALNIYIQ
+233 ILTLTYTEALNIYIQ

-254 NDTMILNKIIS
+254 NDTMMLNKIIS
-265 INAEIS
+265 IIAEIS
-271 GDNNLTVEKLS
+271 GENNLTVEELS
-282 QTIQEAIDDLQN
+282 QAIQDFIDDLPK
-294 TNTSSL
+294 TNEKS
-300 STHDIII
+300 III

-312 HGTTNNISV
+312 DGITNNISV
-321 VVDGLTFVFTKSFD
+321 VVDNITFAFTKSFND
-335 NGNLSYNFN
+335 ENLSYNFN
-344 ILGDENQSVGIQMS
+344 MFGDENQSVGIQMS

-372 FSVNNLAG
+372 FSVNNLDG
-380 GNFSYTYN
+380 VNFSYTYN
-388 NSVTFGTVDIQ
+388 NSVTFGAVDIQ

-408 NNYSAEEIQAFLLQ
+408 NNYTAEEIQDLLLQ

-435 AQIGFPETFVNPIV
+435 AQIGFPETFINPIV
-449 MSYAMPFSYIFIV
+449 ASYAMPFSYVFIV
-462 NSVSDAIDESMDD
+462 NSVSDAIDESIDD
-475 MAQQQAEVYNLEFT
+475 MT
-489 MYEGEISGSQVK
+489 
-501 RLCDIVQN
+501 
-509 NNTSNDNKINLKFG
+509 
-523 EPASLTTMTTNINDI
+523 
-538 DQIKKSI
+538 
-545 LSGKTYNVTM
+545 
-555 SYDTATG
+555 
-562 FVCEVG
+562 
-568 IVEIQ
+568 

>member
-49 GDEEKGLFSKALNEY
+49 GDEEKGLFPKALDD
-64 FNKKETTTYQNNGE
+64 FLVKKETTTYQNNGE
-78 LLSNI
+78 LSSNY
-83 SVANSNNNTQITNS
+83 SLTDTNDTS
-97 NSEYFDIMNNS
+97 MNEVINIMNNS

-120 LKREENITLSYPD
+120 SKREENITLSYPD
-133 SVSLPFKYKNEGD
+133 SVSLPFKYKSEGD

-152 DILSPSYIGIENNNL
+152 DILSPSYIGVENNNL
-167 KELAQKFGTT
+167 KEFAQKLGTT

-185 IELNSIDSLNFTQ
+185 IEANPIESFSFTE
-198 EELKHIRESYI
+198 EELKHISENYI

-225 NSDGTKTH
+225 NADGTKTH
-233 ILTLTYAEALNIYIQ
+233 ILTLTYTEALNIYIQ

-254 NDTMILNKIIS
+254 NDTMMLNKIIS
-265 INAEIS
+265 IIAEIS
-271 GDNNLTVEKLS
+271 GENNLTVEELS
-282 QTIQEAIDDLQN
+282 QAIQDFIDDLPK
-294 TNTSSL
+294 TNEKS
-300 STHDIII
+300 III

-312 HGTTNNISV
+312 DGITNNISV
-321 VVDGLTFVFTKSFD
+321 VVANFTFIFTKSFH
-335 NGNLSYNFN
+335 NENLSYNFN

-372 FSVNNLAG
+372 FSVNNLDG
-380 GNFSYTYN
+380 VNFSYTYN
-388 NSVTFGTVDIQ
+388 NSVTFGAVDIQ

-408 NNYSAEEIQAFLLQ
+408 NNYTAEEIQALLLQ

-435 AQIGFPETFVNPIV
+435 AQIGFPETFINPIV
-449 MSYAMPFSYIFIV
+449 ASYAMPF
-462 NSVSDAIDESMDD
+462 N
-475 MAQQQAEVYNLEFT
+475 
-489 MYEGEISGSQVK
+489 
-501 RLCDIVQN
+501 
-509 NNTSNDNKINLKFG
+509 
-523 EPASLTTMTTNINDI
+523 
-538 DQIKKSI
+538 
-545 LSGKTYNVTM
+545 
-555 SYDTATG
+555 
-562 FVCEVG
+562 
-568 IVEIQ
+568 

>member
-49 GDEEKGLFSKALNEY
+49 GDEEKGLFPKALDD
-64 FNKKETTTYQNNGE
+64 FLVKKETTTYQNNGE
-78 LLSNI
+78 LSSNY
-83 SVANSNNNTQITNS
+83 SLTDTNDTS
-97 NSEYFDIMNNS
+97 MNEVINMMNNS

-120 LKREENITLSYPD
+120 SKREENITLSYPD

-185 IELNSIDSLNFTQ
+185 IELNSIESLNFTD
-198 EELKHIRESYI
+198 EELKHINESYI

-225 NSDGTKTH
+225 NADGTKTH
-233 ILTLTYAEALNIYIQ
+233 ILTLTYTEALNIYIQ

-254 NDTMILNKIIS
+254 NDTMMLNKIIS
-265 INAEIS
+265 IIAEIS
-271 GDNNLTVEKLS
+271 GENNLTVEELS
-282 QTIQEAIDDLQN
+282 QAIQDFIDDLPK
-294 TNTSSL
+294 TNEKS
-300 STHDIII
+300 III

-312 HGTTNNISV
+312 DGITNNISV
-321 VVDGLTFVFTKSFD
+321 VVANFTFIFTKSFH
-335 NGNLSYNFN
+335 NENLSYNFN

-372 FSVNNLAG
+372 FSVNNLDG
-380 GNFSYTYN
+380 VNFSYTYN
-388 NSVTFGTVDIQ
+388 NSVTFGAVDIQ

-408 NNYSAEEIQAFLLQ
+408 NNYTAEEIQALLLQ

-449 MSYAMPFSYIFIV
+449 MSYAMPFSYVFIV
-462 NSVSDAIDESMDD
+462 NSVSDAIDESID
-475 MAQQQAEVYNLEFT
+475 Y
-489 MYEGEISGSQVK
+489 
-501 RLCDIVQN
+501 
-509 NNTSNDNKINLKFG
+509 
-523 EPASLTTMTTNINDI
+523 MT
-538 DQIKKSI
+538 
-545 LSGKTYNVTM
+545 
-555 SYDTATG
+555 
-562 FVCEVG
+562 
-568 IVEIQ
+568 

>member
-49 GDEEKGLFSKALNEY
+49 GDEEKGLFPKALDD
-64 FNKKETTTYQNNGE
+64 FLVKKETTTYQNNGE
-78 LLSNI
+78 LSSNYSLI
-83 SVANSNNNTQITNS
+83 DTNDTS
-97 NSEYFDIMNNS
+97 MNEVINIMNNS

-120 LKREENITLSYPD
+120 SKREENITLSYPD

-185 IELNSIDSLNFTQ
+185 IELNSIESLNFTD
-198 EELKHIRESYI
+198 EELKHINESYI

-225 NSDGTKTH
+225 NADGTKTH
-233 ILTLTYAEALNIYIQ
+233 ILTLTYTEALNIYIQ

-254 NDTMILNKIIS
+254 NDTMMLNKIIS
-265 INAEIS
+265 IIAEIS
-271 GDNNLTVEKLS
+271 GENNLTVEELS
-282 QTIQEAIDDLQN
+282 QAIQDFIDDLPK
-294 TNTSSL
+294 TNEKS
-300 STHDIII
+300 III

-312 HGTTNNISV
+312 DGITNNISV
-321 VVDGLTFVFTKSFD
+321 VVANFTFIFTKSFH
-335 NGNLSYNFN
+335 NENLSYNFN

-372 FSVNNLAG
+372 FSVNNLDG
-380 GNFSYTYN
+380 VNFSYTYN
-388 NSVTFGTVDIQ
+388 NSVTFGAVDIQ

-408 NNYSAEEIQAFLLQ
+408 NNYTAEEIQALLLQ

-435 AQIGFPETFVNPIV
+435 AQIGFPETFINPIV
-449 MSYAMPFSYIFIV
+449 ASYAMPF
-462 NSVSDAIDESMDD
+462 N
-475 MAQQQAEVYNLEFT
+475 
-489 MYEGEISGSQVK
+489 
-501 RLCDIVQN
+501 
-509 NNTSNDNKINLKFG
+509 
-523 EPASLTTMTTNINDI
+523 
-538 DQIKKSI
+538 
-545 LSGKTYNVTM
+545 
-555 SYDTATG
+555 
-562 FVCEVG
+562 
-568 IVEIQ
+568 

>member
-1 MKKKGLLIAI
+1 MKKKGLLIAL

-49 GDEEKGLFSKALNEY
+49 GDEEKGLFPKALDD
-64 FNKKETTTYQNNGE
+64 FLVKKETTTYQNNGE
-78 LLSNI
+78 LSSNY
-83 SVANSNNNTQITNS
+83 SLTDTNDTS
-97 NSEYFDIMNNS
+97 MNEVINIMNNS

-120 LKREENITLSYPD
+120 SKREENITLSYPD
-133 SVSLPFKYKNEGD
+133 SVSLPFKYKSEGD

-185 IELNSIDSLNFTQ
+185 IELNSIESLNFTD
-198 EELKHIRESYI
+198 EELKHINESYI

-225 NSDGTKTH
+225 NADGTKTH
-233 ILTLTYAEALNIYIQ
+233 ILTLTYTEALNIYIQ

-254 NDTMILNKIIS
+254 NDTMMLNKIIS
-265 INAEIS
+265 IIAEIS
-271 GDNNLTVEKLS
+271 GENNLTVEELS
-282 QTIQEAIDDLQN
+282 QAIQDFIDDLPK
-294 TNTSSL
+294 TNEKS
-300 STHDIII
+300 III

-312 HGTTNNISV
+312 DGITNNISV
-321 VVDGLTFVFTKSFD
+321 VVANFTFIFTKSFH
-335 NGNLSYNFN
+335 NENLSYNFN

-372 FSVNNLAG
+372 FSVNNLDG
-380 GNFSYTYN
+380 VNFSYTYN
-388 NSVTFGTVDIQ
+388 NSVTFGAVDIQ

-408 NNYSAEEIQAFLLQ
+408 NNYTAEEIQALLLQ

-435 AQIGFPETFVNPIV
+435 AQIGFPETFINPIV
-449 MSYAMPFSYIFIV
+449 ASYAMPF
-462 NSVSDAIDESMDD
+462 N
-475 MAQQQAEVYNLEFT
+475 
-489 MYEGEISGSQVK
+489 
-501 RLCDIVQN
+501 
-509 NNTSNDNKINLKFG
+509 
-523 EPASLTTMTTNINDI
+523 
-538 DQIKKSI
+538 
-545 LSGKTYNVTM
+545 
-555 SYDTATG
+555 
-562 FVCEVG
+562 
-568 IVEIQ
+568 

>member
-49 GDEEKGLFSKALNEY
+49 GDEEKGLFPKALDD
-64 FNKKETTTYQNNGE
+64 FLVKKETTTYQNNGE
-78 LLSNI
+78 LSSNY
-83 SVANSNNNTQITNS
+83 SLTDTNDTS
-97 NSEYFDIMNNS
+97 MNEVINIMNNS

-133 SVSLPFKYKNEGD
+133 SVSLPFKYKSEGD

-185 IELNSIDSLNFTQ
+185 IELNSIESLNFTD
-198 EELKHIRESYI
+198 EELKHINESYI

-225 NSDGTKTH
+225 NADGTKTH
-233 ILTLTYAEALNIYIQ
+233 ILTLTYTEALNIYIQ

-254 NDTMILNKIIS
+254 NDTMMLNKIIS
-265 INAEIS
+265 IIAEIS
-271 GDNNLTVEKLS
+271 GENNLTVEELS
-282 QTIQEAIDDLQN
+282 QAIQDFIDDLPK
-294 TNTSSL
+294 TNEKS
-300 STHDIII
+300 III

-312 HGTTNNISV
+312 DGITNNISV
-321 VVDGLTFVFTKSFD
+321 VVANFTFIFTKSFH
-335 NGNLSYNFN
+335 NENLSYNFN

-372 FSVNNLAG
+372 FSVNNLDG
-380 GNFSYTYN
+380 VNFSYTYN
-388 NSVTFGTVDIQ
+388 NSVTFGAVDIQ

-408 NNYSAEEIQAFLLQ
+408 NNYTAEEIQALLLQ

-435 AQIGFPETFVNPIV
+435 AQIGFP
-449 MSYAMPFSYIFIV
+449 
-462 NSVSDAIDESMDD
+462 D
-475 MAQQQAEVYNLEFT
+475 
-489 MYEGEISGSQVK
+489 
-501 RLCDIVQN
+501 
-509 NNTSNDNKINLKFG
+509 
-523 EPASLTTMTTNINDI
+523 
-538 DQIKKSI
+538 
-545 LSGKTYNVTM
+545 
-555 SYDTATG
+555 
-562 FVCEVG
+562 
-568 IVEIQ
+568 

>member
-49 GDEEKGLFSKALNEY
+49 GDEEKGLFPKALDD
-64 FNKKETTTYQNNGE
+64 FLVKKETTTYQNNGE
-78 LLSNI
+78 LSSNYSLI
-83 SVANSNNNTQITNS
+83 DTNDTS
-97 NSEYFDIMNNS
+97 MNEVINIMNNS

-133 SVSLPFKYKNEGD
+133 SVSLPFKYKSEGD

-185 IELNSIDSLNFTQ
+185 IELNSIDSLNFTD
-198 EELKHIRESYI
+198 EELKHINESYI

-225 NSDGTKTH
+225 NADGTKTH
-233 ILTLTYAEALNIYIQ
+233 ILTLTYTEALNIYIQ

-254 NDTMILNKIIS
+254 NDTMMLNKIIS

-282 QTIQEAIDDLQN
+282 QTIQDIIDGLPN
-294 TNTSSL
+294 TNEKR
-300 STHDIII
+300 III

-312 HGTTNNISV
+312 DGITNNISV
-321 VVDGLTFVFTKSFD
+321 VVANFTFVFTKSFD

-372 FSVNNLAG
+372 FSVNNLDG
-380 GNFSYTYN
+380 VNFSYTYN
-388 NSVTFGTVDIQ
+388 NSVTFGAVDIQ

-408 NNYSAEEIQAFLLQ
+408 NNYTAEEIQALLLQ

-435 AQIGFPETFVNPIV
+435 AQIGFPETFINPIV
-449 MSYAMPFSYIFIV
+449 ASYAMPF
-462 NSVSDAIDESMDD
+462 N
-475 MAQQQAEVYNLEFT
+475 
-489 MYEGEISGSQVK
+489 
-501 RLCDIVQN
+501 
-509 NNTSNDNKINLKFG
+509 
-523 EPASLTTMTTNINDI
+523 
-538 DQIKKSI
+538 
-545 LSGKTYNVTM
+545 
-555 SYDTATG
+555 
-562 FVCEVG
+562 
-568 IVEIQ
+568 

>member
-49 GDEEKGLFSKALNEY
+49 GDEEKGLFPKALDD
-64 FNKKETTTYQNNGE
+64 FLVKKETTTYQNNGE
-78 LLSNI
+78 LSSNY
-83 SVANSNNNTQITNS
+83 SLTDTNDTS
-97 NSEYFDIMNNS
+97 MNEVINIMNNS

-120 LKREENITLSYPD
+120 SKREENITLSYPD
-133 SVSLPFKYKNEGD
+133 SVSLPFKYKDEGD

-185 IELNSIDSLNFTQ
+185 IELNSIDSLNFTD
-198 EELKHIRESYI
+198 EELKHIRENYI

-225 NSDGTKTH
+225 NADGTKTH
-233 ILTLTYAEALNIYIQ
+233 ILTLTYTEALNIYIQ

-254 NDTMILNKIIS
+254 NDTMMLNKIIS
-265 INAEIS
+265 IIAEIS
-271 GDNNLTVEKLS
+271 GENNLTVEELS
-282 QTIQEAIDDLQN
+282 QAIQDFIDDLPK
-294 TNTSSL
+294 TNEKS
-300 STHDIII
+300 III

-312 HGTTNNISV
+312 DGITNNISV
-321 VVDGLTFVFTKSFD
+321 VVDNITFAFTKSFND
-335 NGNLSYNFN
+335 ENLSYNFN
-344 ILGDENQSVGIQMS
+344 MFGDENQSVGIQMS

-372 FSVNNLAG
+372 FSVNNLDG
-380 GNFSYTYN
+380 VNFSYTYN
-388 NSVTFGTVDIQ
+388 NSVTFGAVDIQ

-408 NNYSAEEIQAFLLQ
+408 NNYTAEEIQALLLQ

-449 MSYAMPFSYIFIV
+449 MSYTMPFSYIFIV
-462 NSVSDAIDESMDD
+462 NSVSDAIDEGMDD
-475 MAQQQAEVYNLEFT
+475 MA
-489 MYEGEISGSQVK
+489 
-501 RLCDIVQN
+501 
-509 NNTSNDNKINLKFG
+509 
-523 EPASLTTMTTNINDI
+523 
-538 DQIKKSI
+538 
-545 LSGKTYNVTM
+545 
-555 SYDTATG
+555 
-562 FVCEVG
+562 
-568 IVEIQ
+568 

>member
-49 GDEEKGLFSKALNEY
+49 GDEEKGLFPKALDD
-64 FNKKETTTYQNNGE
+64 FLVKKETTTYRNNGE
-78 LLSNI
+78 LSSNY
-83 SVANSNNNTQITNS
+83 SLTDTNDTS
-97 NSEYFDIMNNS
+97 MNEVINIMNNS

-133 SVSLPFKYKNEGD
+133 SVSLPFKYKSEGD

-185 IELNSIDSLNFTQ
+185 IELNSIDSLNFTD
-198 EELKHIRESYI
+198 EELKHIRENYI

-225 NSDGTKTH
+225 NADGTKTH
-233 ILTLTYAEALNIYIQ
+233 ILTLTYTEALNIYIQ

-254 NDTMILNKIIS
+254 NDTMMLNKIIS
-265 INAEIS
+265 IIAEIS
-271 GDNNLTVEKLS
+271 GENNLTVEELS
-282 QTIQEAIDDLQN
+282 QAIQDFIDDLPK
-294 TNTSSL
+294 TNEKS
-300 STHDIII
+300 III

-312 HGTTNNISV
+312 DGITNNISV
-321 VVDGLTFVFTKSFD
+321 VVANFTFIFTKSFH
-335 NGNLSYNFN
+335 NENLSYNFN

-372 FSVNNLAG
+372 FSVNNLDG
-380 GNFSYTYN
+380 VNFSYTYN
-388 NSVTFGTVDIQ
+388 NSVTFGAVDIQ

-408 NNYSAEEIQAFLLQ
+408 NNYTAEEIQALLLQ

-435 AQIGFPETFVNPIV
+435 AQIGFPETFINPIV
-449 MSYAMPFSYIFIV
+449 ASYAMPF
-462 NSVSDAIDESMDD
+462 N
-475 MAQQQAEVYNLEFT
+475 
-489 MYEGEISGSQVK
+489 
-501 RLCDIVQN
+501 
-509 NNTSNDNKINLKFG
+509 
-523 EPASLTTMTTNINDI
+523 
-538 DQIKKSI
+538 
-545 LSGKTYNVTM
+545 
-555 SYDTATG
+555 
-562 FVCEVG
+562 
-568 IVEIQ
+568 

>member
-49 GDEEKGLFSKALNEY
+49 GDEEKGLFPKALDD
-64 FNKKETTTYQNNGE
+64 FLVKKETTTYQNNGE
-78 LLSNI
+78 LSSNY
-83 SVANSNNNTQITNS
+83 SLTDTNDTS
-97 NSEYFDIMNNS
+97 MNEVINIMNNS

-120 LKREENITLSYPD
+120 SKREENITLSYPD

-185 IELNSIDSLNFTQ
+185 IELNSIESLNFTD
-198 EELKHIRESYI
+198 EELKHINESYI

-225 NSDGTKTH
+225 NADGTKTH
-233 ILTLTYAEALNIYIQ
+233 ILTLTYTEALNIYIQ

-254 NDTMILNKIIS
+254 NDTMMLNKIIS
-265 INAEIS
+265 IIAEIS
-271 GDNNLTVEKLS
+271 GENNLTVEELS
-282 QTIQEAIDDLQN
+282 QAIQDFIDDLPK
-294 TNTSSL
+294 TNKKS
-300 STHDIII
+300 III

-312 HGTTNNISV
+312 DGITNNISV
-321 VVDGLTFVFTKSFD
+321 VVANFTFIFTKSFH
-335 NGNLSYNFN
+335 NENLSYNFN

-372 FSVNNLAG
+372 FSVNNLDG
-380 GNFSYTYN
+380 VNFSYTYN
-388 NSVTFGTVDIQ
+388 NSVTFGAVDIQ

-408 NNYSAEEIQAFLLQ
+408 NNYTAEEIQALLLQ

-435 AQIGFPETFVNPIV
+435 AQIGFPETFINPIV
-449 MSYAMPFSYIFIV
+449 ASYAMPF
-462 NSVSDAIDESMDD
+462 N
-475 MAQQQAEVYNLEFT
+475 
-489 MYEGEISGSQVK
+489 
-501 RLCDIVQN
+501 
-509 NNTSNDNKINLKFG
+509 
-523 EPASLTTMTTNINDI
+523 
-538 DQIKKSI
+538 
-545 LSGKTYNVTM
+545 
-555 SYDTATG
+555 
-562 FVCEVG
+562 
-568 IVEIQ
+568 

>member
-1 MKKKGLLIAI
+1 MKKKGLLIAL

-49 GDEEKGLFSKALNEY
+49 GDEEKGLFPKALDD
-64 FNKKETTTYQNNGE
+64 FLVKKETTTYQNNGE
-78 LLSNI
+78 LSSNY
-83 SVANSNNNTQITNS
+83 SLTDTNDTS
-97 NSEYFDIMNNS
+97 MNEVINIMNNS

-120 LKREENITLSYPD
+120 SKREENITLSYPD
-133 SVSLPFKYKNEGD
+133 SVSLPFKYKDEGD

-185 IELNSIDSLNFTQ
+185 IELNSIDSLNFTD
-198 EELKHIRESYI
+198 EELKHIRENYI

-225 NSDGTKTH
+225 NADGTKTH
-233 ILTLTYAEALNIYIQ
+233 ILTLTYTEALNIYIQ

-254 NDTMILNKIIS
+254 NDTMMLNKIIS
-265 INAEIS
+265 IIAEIS
-271 GDNNLTVEKLS
+271 GENNLTVEELS
-282 QTIQEAIDDLQN
+282 QAIQDFIDDLPK
-294 TNTSSL
+294 TNEKS
-300 STHDIII
+300 III

-312 HGTTNNISV
+312 DGITNNISV
-321 VVDGLTFVFTKSFD
+321 VVANFTFIFTKSFH
-335 NGNLSYNFN
+335 NENLSYNFN

-372 FSVNNLAG
+372 FSVNNLDG
-380 GNFSYTYN
+380 VNFSYTYN
-388 NSVTFGTVDIQ
+388 NSVTFGAVDIQ

-408 NNYSAEEIQAFLLQ
+408 NNYTAEEIQALLLQ

-435 AQIGFPETFVNPIV
+435 AQIGFPETFINPIV
-449 MSYAMPFSYIFIV
+449 ASYAMPF
-462 NSVSDAIDESMDD
+462 N
-475 MAQQQAEVYNLEFT
+475 
-489 MYEGEISGSQVK
+489 
-501 RLCDIVQN
+501 
-509 NNTSNDNKINLKFG
+509 
-523 EPASLTTMTTNINDI
+523 
-538 DQIKKSI
+538 
-545 LSGKTYNVTM
+545 
-555 SYDTATG
+555 
-562 FVCEVG
+562 
-568 IVEIQ
+568 